1 MVIARYPEDARPAR
15 WSGPIVAIGNFD
27 GVHRGHLKLIE
38 RIREAAQARGTVPV
52 VLTFDPHPPRVLRP
66 DKAPPLLMTLQQK
79 AATLENDGVAGLA
92 VVSFS
97 AAMAAWE
104 PEQFVRRVLVDWL
117 RASEVWVGADFL
129 FGRNRTGTFSLLR
142 TLGQQWGYRAE
153 KVEPVRYRD
162 FIISSTRIRRLLT
175 EGRVDEASALLGRH
189 YALTGDVV
197 RGQQRGRL
205 LGFPTANLSTANE
218 LVPMPGV
225 YATLVSVDGHT
236 FRAVTNVGVRPTFGD
251 ALAPTVESHL
261 LDASPDLY
269 GQTLQVAF
277 VQRLRDEQRFADV
290 DALRGQIAA
299 DVAQAARLFDK
310 LSV

>member
-27 GVHRGHLKLIE
+27 GVHRGHLKLVE

>member
-1 MVIARYPEDARPAR
+1 MVIAHYPEDARPAR

-27 GVHRGHLKLIE
+27 GVHRGHLKLVE
-38 RIREAAQARGTVPV
+38 RIRKAAQDRGTVPV

-79 AATLENDGVAGLA
+79 AATLENAGVAGLA
-92 VVSFS
+92 VVRFS

-218 LVPMPGV
+218 LVPMTGV

-261 LDASPDLY
+261 LDVSPDLY

>member
-1 MVIARYPEDARPAR
+1 MVIAHYPEEARPAR

-27 GVHRGHLKLIE
+27 GVHRGHLKLVE
-38 RIREAAQARGTVPV
+38 RIRKAAQDRGTVPV

-79 AATLENDGVAGLA
+79 AATLENAGVAGLA
-92 VVSFS
+92 VVRFS

-153 KVEPVRYRD
+153 KVEPVRSRD

-218 LVPMPGV
+218 LVPMTGV

-261 LDASPDLY
+261 LDVSPDLY

>member
-1 MVIARYPEDARPAR
+1 MVIAHYPDEARPAR
-15 WSGPIVAIGNFD
+15 WSGPVVAIGNFD

-38 RIREAAQARGTVPV
+38 RIRDAAQARGTVAV

-66 DKAPPLLMTLQQK
+66 DKAPPLLMTLDQK
-79 AATLENDGVAGLA
+79 AATLEGAGVAGLA
-92 VVSFS
+92 VVRFS
-97 AAMAAWE
+97 AAMATWE

-129 FGRNRTGTFSLLR
+129 FGRNRSGTFSLLR

-153 KVEPVRYRD
+153 KVDPVRYRD

-189 YALTGDVV
+189 YAVTGAVV
-197 RGQQRGRL
+197 TGQQRGRL
-205 LGFPTANLSTANE
+205 LGFPTANLATSNE

-236 FRAVTNVGVRPTFGD
+236 YRAVTNIGMRPTFGD

-261 LDASPDLY
+261 LDTTLDLY
-269 GQTLQVAF
+269 GRTVAVAF

-290 DALRGQIAA
+290 EALRGQIAA
-299 DVAQAARLFDK
+299 DVAQAVRLFDK

>member
-1 MVIARYPEDARPAR
+1 VVIAHYPEEARPAR

-27 GVHRGHLKLIE
+27 GVHRGHLKLVE
-38 RIREAAQARGTVPV
+38 RIRKAAQDRGTVPV

-79 AATLENDGVAGLA
+79 AATLENAGVAGLA
-92 VVSFS
+92 VVRFS

-153 KVEPVRYRD
+153 KVEPVRSRD

-218 LVPMPGV
+218 LVPMTGV

-261 LDASPDLY
+261 LDVSPDLY

>member
-1 MVIARYPEDARPAR
+1 VVVVHYPDEARPAR
-15 WSGPIVAIGNFD
+15 WSGPVVAIGNFD

-38 RIREAAQARGTVPV
+38 RIREGAHARGTVPV

-66 DKAPPLLMTLQQK
+66 DKAPPLLMTREQK
-79 AATLENDGVAGLA
+79 AAALEAGGVAGLA
-92 VVSFS
+92 VVRFS
-97 AAMAAWE
+97 AAMATWE

-129 FGRNRTGTFSLLR
+129 FGRNRSGTFSLLR

-153 KVEPVRYRD
+153 KVDPVRYRD

-189 YALTGDVV
+189 YSVV
-197 RGQQRGRL
+197 GEVVAGQQRGRL
-205 LGFPTANLSTANE
+205 LGFPTANLATSNE
-218 LVPMPGV
+218 LVPLPGV
-225 YATLVSVDGHT
+225 YATLVSVDGHAY
-236 FRAVTNVGVRPTFGD
+236 RAVTNIGVRPTFGD
-251 ALAPTVESHL
+251 GLTMSVESHL
-261 LDASPDLY
+261 LGASLDLY
-269 GQTLQVAF
+269 GRTLSVAF

-299 DVAQAARLFDK
+299 DVAQAVRLFDK

>member
-1 MVIARYPEDARPAR
+1 MVIAHYPEEARPAR

-27 GVHRGHLKLIE
+27 GVHRGHLKLVE
-38 RIREAAQARGTVPV
+38 RIRKAAQDRGTVPV

-79 AATLENDGVAGLA
+79 AATLENAGVAGLA
-92 VVSFS
+92 VVRFS

-251 ALAPTVESHL
+251 ALAPTIESHL
-261 LDASPDLY
+261 LDVSPDLY

>member
-1 MVIARYPEDARPAR
+1 VVIAHYPEDARPAR

-27 GVHRGHLKLIE
+27 GVHRGHLKLVE

-79 AATLENDGVAGLA
+79 AATLENAGVAGLA
-92 VVSFS
+92 VVRFS

-251 ALAPTVESHL
+251 ALAPTIESHL
-261 LDASPDLY
+261 LDVSPDLY